1 MGQGHIGC
9 LELRQNLKKIVLDEW
24 RTGVSGESAR
34 LVLLKNRISSIG
46 DDIDHE
52 CMALAA
58 VSAGAELSLFAIG
71 FMGFNFAPLMAWM
84 ESASGVN

>member
-1 MGQGHIGC
+1 
-9 LELRQNLKKIVLDEW
+9 
-24 RTGVSGESAR
+24 VSGESAR